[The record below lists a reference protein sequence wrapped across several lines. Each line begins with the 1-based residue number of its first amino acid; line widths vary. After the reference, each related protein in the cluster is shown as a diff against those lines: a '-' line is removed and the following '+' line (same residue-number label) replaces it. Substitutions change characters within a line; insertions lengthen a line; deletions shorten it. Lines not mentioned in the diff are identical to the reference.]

1 MKFYQ
6 HIRTKLAIGFLL
18 VALVPVLII
27 GIYAMQTS
35 IEILHKQELD
45 IQTEKVNAFKHDIE
59 TFLISTKKDLIFL
72 SSSYPLQNYL
82 NLHHTKSKLLT
93 MAKQAI
99 EKEFLVFAESRS
111 IYYQIRYLDETGQE
125 IVRIDTFNKKSSII
139 NNLQNKK
146 QRYYFTETV
155 SLPKGKIFI
164 SPLDLNREHGQIEIP
179 HKPVIRYATP
189 VFYPNGNKAGIV
201 IVNIDAN
208 QFLFS
213 LTKVSLI
220 DQNGFYLS
228 HDNDIHKCWGGSRD
242 LNTNYNFLT
251 QEHPELAEQISLNTE
266 GNIKTKEFILTYY
279 RISVSEIGYWV
290 LIAKQPVKYFSA
302 SIKSFR
308 NTFSIIIAVTILLSL
323 IIALFISKII
333 TKPIELL
340 TDVTKQ
346 VSAGNRHIR
355 IHESERD
362 EIGIL
367 ENGFNAMLDS
377 IDLYEENLQKTK
389 HEAQAANLAKS
400 RFLANMSH
408 ELRTPL
414 NAIIGYGEMLQEEI
428 ADIGEIELSQDIE
441 KIHLAGKHL
450 LANINDILDI
460 SKIESGKMELYTETF
475 YLSNMVKDIVST
487 IQPLLDRNKD
497 VLEIYYG
504 DDLGEMHTDL
514 TKIRQVLLKLLSN
527 ASKFSNQQSTIYLE
541 VIREIDEWIVFKI
554 KDCGI
559 GMNAEQKENLF
570 KIFTQA
576 DSSSTRK
583 YDGSGLGL
591 AITNHFVRMMGGL
604 ISVESELDKG
614 STFTIRL
621 PAKIT
626 LVQSNLDENSSAEDM
641 AVLGDGGTILVIDDE
656 LEVRKVLHNYLTKQG
671 YQVEIAESGEEGL
684 QLAKKTLPDV
694 IILDVM
700 MPKMDGWE
708 VLSYLKADQQLAAI
722 PVIIL
727 SMMEDKSVAYSLG
740 ASDYLIKPI
749 TREQLSV
756 VLQKYHFSLNESA
769 PLVMVIDDDQVN
781 RDMMERIIRKA
792 DFRVCK
798 IEDGW
803 LALEYIQ
810 KKQKPAVILLDL
822 QMPEMDGFEFVARL
836 QQYTAESIPIIVF
849 TAKDI
854 TIDDRARLEN
864 VTTILQKGS
873 YSNEVLIK
881 EIKKVIEN

>member
-6 HIRTKLAIGFLL
+6 HIRTKLAFGFLL
-18 VALVPVLII
+18 VALIPVLII

-35 IEILHKQELD
+35 VEILHERELD
-45 IQTEKVNAFKHDIE
+45 VQTERVNTLKHNIE
-59 TFLISTKKDLIFL
+59 TFLVSTKKDLIFL
-72 SSSYPLQNYL
+72 SRSHPLQNYL
-82 NLHHTKSKLLT
+82 FLHNTKTESLKT
-93 MAKQAI
+93 AQQAI
-99 EKEFLVFAESRS
+99 EKEFLAFAESRN

-125 IVRIDTFNKKSSII
+125 IIRIDTLNNEANVIK
-139 NNLQNKK
+139 NLQNKNK
-146 QRYYFTETV
+146 RYYFTETV

-179 HKPVIRYATP
+179 YKPVIRYATP
-189 VFYPNGNKAGIV
+189 VFYPNGDKAGIIILNV
-201 IVNIDAN
+201 DAN
-208 QFLFS
+208 QFLRS
-213 LTKVSLI
+213 LTEVSLI
-220 DQNGFYLS
+220 DQNGFYLFNAKEI
-228 HDNDIHKCWGGSRD
+228 DKCWGGPRD

-251 QEHPELAEQISLNTE
+251 QEHPELVEQITLNSE
-266 GNIKTKEFILTYY
+266 GNIKTKDFILTYY
-279 RISVSEIGYWV
+279 RISVSEIGYWI
-290 LIAKQPVKYFSA
+290 LIAKQPIVNLSA
-302 SIKSFR
+302 NIKSFR
-308 NTFSIIIAVTILLSL
+308 NTFSVIIALTVFLSL
-323 IIALFISKII
+323 IIAVFISKII
-333 TKPIELL
+333 TKPIEIL

-346 VSAGNRHIR
+346 VSAGNRQIR
-355 IHESERD
+355 IQERERD

-367 ENGFNAMLDS
+367 EKGFNAMLDS
-377 IDLYEENLQKTK
+377 INLYEDSLQKTK

-428 ADIGEIELSQDIE
+428 ADLGEIELSKDIE

-460 SKIESGKMELYTETF
+460 SKIEAGKMELYAETF
-475 YLSNMVKDIVST
+475 YLSNMVNDIVNT
-487 IQPLLDRNKD
+487 IQPLLNRNKD
-497 VLEIYYG
+497 VLEIYYS

-527 ASKFSNQQSTIYLE
+527 ASKFSNQQSTIFLE
-541 VIREIDEWIVFKI
+541 VIREIDDWIVFKV

-559 GMNAEQKENLF
+559 GMNMEQKANLF

-583 YDGSGLGL
+583 YDGTGLGL
-591 AITNHFVRMMGGL
+591 AITNHFVQMMGGS
-604 ISVESELDKG
+604 IGVESELGKG

-621 PAKIT
+621 PAKVT
-626 LVQSNLDENSSAEDM
+626 LVKHDTDENASAEDM

-684 QLAKKTLPDV
+684 QLAKKTIPDV
-694 IILDVM
+694 IILDIM

-708 VLSYLKADQQLAAI
+708 VLSYLKSDKELAHI

-727 SMMEDKSVAYSLG
+727 SLMEDKSVAYSLG

-749 TREQLSV
+749 TREQLYT

-822 QMPEMDGFEFVARL
+822 QMPEMDGFEFVTRL
-836 QQYTAESIPIIVF
+836 QQHIVGSIPIIVF

-854 TIDDRARLEN
+854 TIEDRTRLES
-864 VTTILQKGS
+864 VATILQKGS
-873 YSNEVLIK
+873 YSNEVLIR
-881 EIKKVIEN
+881 EIKKLL

>member
-6 HIRTKLAIGFLL
+6 HIRTKLVFGFLL
-18 VALVPVLII
+18 VALIPVLII

-35 IEILHKQELD
+35 IEILHEQELSLQSET
-45 IQTEKVNAFKHDIE
+45 IKTFKHNIE
-59 TFLISTKKDLIFL
+59 TFLAFTKKDLIFL
-72 SSSYPLQNYL
+72 SKSYPLQNYL
-82 NLHHTKSKLLT
+82 KLQNSSSLK
-93 MAKQAI
+93 MAREAL
-99 EKEFLVFAESRS
+99 EKEFLAFAESRN

-125 IVRIDTFNKKSSII
+125 IVRIDTNNKSNII
-139 NNLQNKK
+139 NNLQNKND
-146 QRYYFTETV
+146 RYYFTETI

-164 SPLDLNREHGQIEIP
+164 SPLDLNREHGQIETP

-189 VFYPNGNKAGIV
+189 VLYQNGNKAGIV
-201 IVNIDAN
+201 IVNVDAN
-208 QFLFS
+208 QFLNH
-213 LTKVSLI
+213 LEGVLLI
-220 DQNGFYLS
+220 DQKGFYLS
-228 HDNDIHKCWGGSRD
+228 NFEDISKCWGGPKD
-242 LNTNYNFLT
+242 LNTNHNFLT
-251 QEHPELAEQISLNTE
+251 QDYPDLAKQITTNIE
-266 GNIKTKEFILTYY
+266 GNVKTKDLMLTYH
-279 RISVSEIGYWV
+279 RILVSGIGYWV
-290 LIAKQPVKYFSA
+290 LIAKQPITKVSPA
-302 SIKSFR
+302 IKSFK
-308 NTFSIIIAVTILLSL
+308 NTFTIIITLTILLSL
-323 IIALFISKII
+323 IIAILISKII
-333 TKPIELL
+333 TKPIEIL
-340 TDVTKQ
+340 THVTKRI
-346 VSAGNRHIR
+346 SAGNRQIR
-355 IHESERD
+355 VKEQGRD

-367 ENGFNAMLDS
+367 EKGFNAMLDS
-377 IDLYEENLQKTK
+377 INIYEEDLDKAKQ
-389 HEAQAANLAKS
+389 EAQAANLAKS

-428 ADIGEIELSQDIE
+428 ADLGEVEISEDIE

-460 SKIESGKMELYTETF
+460 SKIEAGKMELYAETF
-475 YLSNMVKDIVST
+475 YLSNMVDDIVST
-487 IQPLLDRNKD
+487 IQPLLNKSED
-497 VLEIYYG
+497 KLEIYYS
-504 DDLGEMHTDL
+504 DDLGEMYTDL

-527 ASKFSNQQSTIYLE
+527 AAKFSNQQSTIFLE
-541 VIREIDEWIVFKI
+541 VIREIDDWIVFKV

-559 GMNAEQKENLF
+559 GMNVEQKENLF
-570 KIFTQA
+570 NIFTQA
-576 DSSSTRK
+576 DNSTTRK
-583 YDGSGLGL
+583 YDGAGLGL
-591 AITNHFVRMMGGL
+591 AITNHFVKMMGGI

-626 LVQSNLDENSSAEDM
+626 LVQRETEENSSAEDM

-671 YQVEIAESGEEGL
+671 YQVEMAESGEEGL
-684 QLAKKTLPDV
+684 KLAKKVLPDV

-708 VLSYLKADQQLAAI
+708 VLSYLKSDKELVSI

-727 SMMEDKSVAYSLG
+727 SMMEDKTVAYSLG

-749 TREQLSV
+749 TREQLFT

-769 PLVMVIDDDQVN
+769 PLIMVIDDDKVN

-792 DFRVCK
+792 DFRICK

-822 QMPEMDGFEFVARL
+822 QMPEMDGFEFIDRL
-836 QQYTAESIPIIVF
+836 QQYISESIPIIVF

-854 TIDDRARLEN
+854 TLEDRIRLKN
-864 VTTILQKGS
+864 VALILQKGS
-873 YSNEVLIK
+873 YSNE
-881 EIKKVIEN
+881 

>member
-27 GIYAMQTS
+27 GIYAVQTS

-45 IQTEKVNAFKHDIE
+45 VQIEKVNTFKHYIE

-72 SSSYPLQNYL
+72 SNSYPLQNYL
-82 NLHHTKSKLLT
+82 NLYQIKSELLIT
-93 MAKQAI
+93 AKQAI
-99 EKEFLVFAESRS
+99 EKEFLAFAESRS

-125 IVRIDTFNKKSSII
+125 IIRIDTSNKKSSII
-139 NNLQNKK
+139 KNLQNKK
-146 QRYYFTETV
+146 QRYYFAETV
-155 SLPKGKIFI
+155 SLPRGKIFI

-179 HKPVIRYATP
+179 YKPVIRYATP

-208 QFLFS
+208 QFLLN
-213 LTKVSLI
+213 LTEVSLI

-228 HDNDIHKCWGGSRD
+228 HASDINKCWGGSRD

-251 QEHPELAEQISLNTE
+251 QEHPELAEQITLNTE
-266 GNIKTKEFILTYY
+266 GNIKTKDFILTYH
-279 RISVSEIGYWV
+279 RISVSEIDYWI
-290 LIAKQPVKYFSA
+290 LIAKQPIKHFSA
-302 SIKSFR
+302 SIKSFL
-308 NTFSIIIAVTILLSL
+308 NTFSIIIAVTILLSI

-333 TKPIELL
+333 TKPIESL

-346 VSAGNRHIR
+346 VSAGNRYIR
-355 IHESERD
+355 IHESEQS

-367 ENGFNAMLDS
+367 EKGFNAMLDS
-377 IDLYEENLQKTK
+377 INLYEENLQKTK

-428 ADIGEIELSQDIE
+428 ADLGEIELSRDIE

-460 SKIESGKMELYTETF
+460 SKIEAGKMELYAETF
-475 YLSNMVKDIVST
+475 YLSNMVEDVVST
-487 IQPLLDRNKD
+487 IQPLLNRNKD

-504 DDLGEMHTDL
+504 DNLGEMHTDL

-527 ASKFSNQQSTIYLE
+527 ASKFSSQQSTIFLE
-541 VIREIDEWIVFKI
+541 VTREIDEWVVFKI

-583 YDGSGLGL
+583 YDGNGLGL
-591 AITNHFVRMMGGL
+591 AITNHFVKMMGGL

-626 LVQSNLDENSSAEDM
+626 LVQNTDESSSAKDM

-656 LEVRKVLHNYLTKQG
+656 LEVRKILHNYLIKQG
-671 YQVEIAESGEEGL
+671 YHVEMAESGEEGL

-708 VLSYLKADQQLAAI
+708 VLSYLKADQQLATI

-822 QMPEMDGFEFVARL
+822 QMPEMDGFEFIARL
-836 QQYTAESIPIIVF
+836 QQHTSESIPIIVF

-854 TIDDRARLEN
+854 TIEDRIRLKN
-864 VTTILQKGS
+864 VMAILQKGS

-881 EIKKVIEN
+881 EIKKVIF

>member
-45 IQTEKVNAFKHDIE
+45 IQTEKVNTFKHNIE

-82 NLHHTKSKLLT
+82 NLRQTKPKLLT
-93 MAKQAI
+93 TAKQAI
-99 EKEFLVFAESRS
+99 EEEFLVFAESRS

-125 IVRIDTFNKKSSII
+125 IIRVDTFNKKSNIVKD
-139 NNLQNKK
+139 LQNKN

-155 SLPKGKIFI
+155 SLPRGKIFI

-179 HKPVIRYATP
+179 YKPVIRYATP
-189 VFYPNGNKAGIV
+189 VFYPNGDKAGIV

-208 QFLFS
+208 QFLLS

-228 HDNDIHKCWGGSRD
+228 HTNDINKCWGGSRD
-242 LNTNYNFLT
+242 LNTSYNFLT
-251 QEHPELAEQISLNTE
+251 QEHPELAKQITLNTE
-266 GNIKTKEFILTYY
+266 GNIKTKEFILTYH
-279 RISVSEIGYWV
+279 RISVSEIGYWT
-290 LIAKQPVKYFSA
+290 LIAKQPIKYFSA

-308 NTFSIIIAVTILLSL
+308 NTFSIIIAVTIFLSL

-355 IHESERD
+355 IHEREQD

-367 ENGFNAMLDS
+367 EKGFNAMLDS
-377 IDLYEENLQKTK
+377 INLYEENLQKTK

-428 ADIGEIELSQDIE
+428 ADLGEIELSQDIE

-460 SKIESGKMELYTETF
+460 SKIESGKMELYAETF
-475 YLSNMVKDIVST
+475 YLSNMVEDVVST
-487 IQPLLDRNKD
+487 IQPLLNRNKD
-497 VLEIYYG
+497 VLEIYYS

-527 ASKFSNQQSTIYLE
+527 ASKFSNQQSTIFLE
-541 VIREIDEWIVFKI
+541 IIREIDEWIVFKI

-591 AITNHFVRMMGGL
+591 AITNHFVKMMGGL

-656 LEVRKVLHNYLTKQG
+656 LEVRKILHNYLTKQG

-708 VLSYLKADQQLAAI
+708 VLSYLKADKELAAI

-769 PLVMVIDDDQVN
+769 PLVMVIDDDKVN

-822 QMPEMDGFEFVARL
+822 QMPEMDGFEFVDRL
-836 QQYTAESIPIIVF
+836 QQHTAESIPIIVF

-854 TIDDRARLEN
+854 TIEDRTRLEN
-864 VTTILQKGS
+864 VITILQKGS

-881 EIKKVIEN
+881 EIKKVIG